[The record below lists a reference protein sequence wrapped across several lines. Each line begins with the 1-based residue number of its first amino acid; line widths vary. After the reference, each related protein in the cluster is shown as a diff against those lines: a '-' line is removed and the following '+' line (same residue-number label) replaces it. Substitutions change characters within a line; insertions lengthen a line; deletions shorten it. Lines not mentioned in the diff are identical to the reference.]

1 MNLNGNTL
9 IGLINIITN
18 TKIELA
24 VTSVYCLDVLAFEFL
39 NGRKELNNFV
49 RCKATGYLIL
59 IVNVGDEL
67 IILVIT
73 ECSFL
78 ILYPL

>member
-9 IGLINIITN
+9 IGLINIITD

-49 RCKATGYLIL
+49 RCKATGCLLLIFNIGGRINYPFHNRFLLL
-59 IVNVGDEL
+59 IN
-67 IILVIT
+67 
-73 ECSFL
+73 
-78 ILYPL
+78 